1 VNKLLLRLGVA
12 GVVAAGTVWVVR
24 KYQANKDQTEELLQA
39 RVAQV
44 TGALQQGVVQAT
56 KQVTDL
62 VEKVQVHFDVAM
74 TQLATSW
81 LGEPQDPDE
90 GPADPESNEKPADQY
105 TNSDPLL
112 DDGGTRNDA
121 A

>member
-1 VNKLLLRLGVA
+1 MNKLLVRLGVVGA
-12 GVVAAGTVWVVR
+12 VAAGTVWVVR
-24 KYQANKDQTEELLQA
+24 KYRANKDQTEELVQQ

-44 TGALQQGVVQAT
+44 TEVMQQGIA
-56 KQVTDL
+56 QVTE
-62 VEKVQVHFDVAM
+62 VAKKVQTHLDVAM

-81 LGEPQDPDE
+81 LGEPVDNGEPTPD
-90 GPADPESNEKPADQY
+90 EKPADQY
-105 TNSDPLL
+105 TNSNPLL

>member
-1 VNKLLLRLGVA
+1 MNKLLLRLGAV

-24 KYQANKDQTEELLQA
+24 KYQANKDQTEELLQQ
-39 RVAQV
+39 RVAQA
-44 TGALQQGVVQAT
+44 TEALQQGVA
-56 KQVTDL
+56 QVTEL
-62 VEKVQVHFDVAM
+62 AKKVQTHFDVAM

-81 LGEPQDPDE
+81 LAGPPANQKSGESEDK
-90 GPADPESNEKPADQY
+90 KPADQY

>member
-1 VNKLLLRLGVA
+1 MNKLLLRLGVA

-24 KYQANKDQTEELLQA
+24 KYQANKDQTEELLQQ
-39 RVAQV
+39 RVAQF
-44 TGALQQGVVQAT
+44 TEALQQGVVQVT
-56 KQVTDL
+56 KQASDL

-74 TQLATSW
+74 TQLANTW
-81 LGEPQDPDE
+81 LGEPVDNGEPTPDE
-90 GPADPESNEKPADQY
+90 EKPADQY

>member
-1 VNKLLLRLGVA
+1 MNKLLLRLGAV

-24 KYQANKDQTEELLQA
+24 KYRANKGQTEELVQQG
-39 RVAQV
+39 VAQV
-44 TGALQQGVVQAT
+44 TELA
-56 KQVTDL
+56 K
-62 VEKVQVHFDVAM
+62 KVQTHFDVAM

-81 LGEPQDPDE
+81 LAGPPANQKSDE
-90 GPADPESNEKPADQY
+90 SEDKKPADQY